1 MILRG
6 GAGASAC
13 QRSAKDDESPF
24 RLSTLRV
31 VSRKAIATADN
42 VKLFFAWNLLP
53 AGDPMRRALRPS
65 LQAQVDRFHVDRLK
79 WQRTD
84 RHLAVV
90 TPVPMSLHD
99 TGSAN
104 ALACWAI
111 ISLSAAIH
119 EDLDHHP
126 RLQ

>member
-53 AGDPMRRALRPS
+53 AGEPHAKGAPPESSGPGGSVPRRSAQMAADGSTSRHSHASSNEPS
-65 LQAQVDRFHVDRLK
+65 
-79 WQRTD
+79 
-84 RHLAVV
+84 
-90 TPVPMSLHD
+90 
-99 TGSAN
+99 
-104 ALACWAI
+104 
-111 ISLSAAIH
+111 
-119 EDLDHHP
+119 
-126 RLQ
+126 